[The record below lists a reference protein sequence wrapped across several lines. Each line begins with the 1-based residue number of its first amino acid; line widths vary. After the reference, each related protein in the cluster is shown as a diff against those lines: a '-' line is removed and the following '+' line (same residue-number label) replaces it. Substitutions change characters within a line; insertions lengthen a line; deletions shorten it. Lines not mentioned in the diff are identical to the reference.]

1 MASPPQGEDWL
12 TYCAESTSPAQW
24 AQRASAACAVGVR
37 QQELAATLQAAFRA
51 GRADIG
57 PDELPAHEDLERT
70 VAQAW
75 SLSVAAFLQEAER
88 LDARSLP
95 QFLVAKR
102 EQVDGILADLVAG
115 VGLPP
120 GGDPVERRLLW
131 EGAQAAVVARS
142 QLLDQLRAIA
152 PEELEAWCAR
162 TRAMLDQA
170 AARSDLSLAQIAA
183 VAADA
188 PRAGT

>member
-1 MASPPQGEDWL
+1 MASPPEHEHWL
-12 TYCAESTSPAQW
+12 TYCAASNSPAQW
-24 AQRASAACAVGVR
+24 AQRASAASTAGVP
-37 QQELAATLQAAFRA
+37 QQTLAPTLEAAFRA

-57 PDELPAHEDLERT
+57 PDELPTHDDLERS

-75 SLSVAAFLQEAER
+75 SVSVAAFLQEVQR

-95 QFLVAKR
+95 LFIIAKR

-115 VGLPP
+115 VGLRP

-152 PEELEAWCAR
+152 PEELEAWCSR

-170 AARSDLSLAQIAA
+170 AARSGLSLAQLTTA
-183 VAADA
+183 AADA